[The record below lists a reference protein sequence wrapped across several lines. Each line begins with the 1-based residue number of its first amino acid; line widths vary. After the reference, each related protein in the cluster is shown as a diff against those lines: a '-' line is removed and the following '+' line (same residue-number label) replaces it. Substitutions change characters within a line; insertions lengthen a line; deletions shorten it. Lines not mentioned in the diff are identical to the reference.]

1 MGVVKMKNK
10 HRYKKEFSPAELSE
24 KAFAIYSDS
33 DITFY
38 EKEGIFWYGFNP
50 QEDPVELGTIED
62 VEEFLLSFDE

>member
-1 MGVVKMKNK
+1 MKNK

-38 EKEGIFWYGFNP
+38 KKEGIFWYGFNP
-50 QEDPVELGTIED
+50 QEDPMELGDISD
-62 VEEFLLSFDE
+62 VEALLLSLGEEE